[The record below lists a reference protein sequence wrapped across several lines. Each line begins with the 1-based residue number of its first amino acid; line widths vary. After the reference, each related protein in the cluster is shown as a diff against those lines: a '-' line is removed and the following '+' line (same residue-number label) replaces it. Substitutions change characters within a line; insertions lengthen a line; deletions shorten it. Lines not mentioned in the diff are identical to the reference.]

1 VDESV
6 EEFFKFIAGNG
17 GRCVGVGRHGG
28 RRQVSLLWVER
39 RAGSG
44 LRQKGIFWRTGTRC
58 FVGIGLRL
66 RSASRGK
73 ENCPR

>member
-44 LRQKGIFWRTGTRC
+44 LRQRGFFWRW
-58 FVGIGLRL
+58 
-66 RSASRGK
+66 
-73 ENCPR
+73 